1 MQDGLITEMLSK
13 LERFEQRL
21 ISKRNAYRTAEFN
34 LGEASKYDSFNEKY
48 QVLQSKLKAKLAGS
62 RGIDWELLKLELQ
75 NDLLLLTNSFD
86 HWSKRLDAKFNKQK

>member
-13 LERFEQRL
+13 LERLEQRL
-21 ISKRNAYRTAEFN
+21 ISKRNAFSSAELNF
-34 LGEASKYDSFNEKY
+34 GEASKYDSFNEKY